1 MMTNSSFPPLGS
13 NTLRTTLQ
21 EARRG
26 WGLSQDKHQW
36 DLDTFQIN
44 VALAL
49 GAGGGLDRGDSPAPM
64 LVATIRP
71 LSSSGFSG
79 LTPEHPLGELTG
91 LHKDR

>member
-1 MMTNSSFPPLGS
+1 MTNSSFPPLGS

-36 DLDTFQIN
+36 DLATFQIS

-49 GAGGGLDRGDSPAPM
+49 GAGGGLDRGESPAPM
-64 LVATIRP
+64 LTAIRP
-71 LSSSGFSG
+71 LSPSGFSG
-79 LTPEHPLGELTG
+79 LTPENPLGELT
-91 LHKDR
+91 